1 MAQKRDYYEVLG
13 VSKSASAEE
22 IKKAYRKKAMELHPD
37 RNPNDPT
44 AETRFKEAAEAF
56 DVLKDPD
63 KRARYDRFG
72 HSGLHSGGFSEPD
85 FQNVSFEDIFSRFGD
100 IFGGDIFGGFAG
112 GGRSRSQ
119 RRVGQPG
126 DDMKLRLKLSLDE
139 IAFGTEKTLKI
150 KKHITCRKCEGT
162 GAETRDD
169 FMTCSTCSGTGQVR
183 QVSNTMFGQ
192 FVNVQ
197 TCPTC
202 YGEGRVIRNKCSSC
216 SGEGRVRGEETV
228 KVKIPSGVA
237 EGNYLTLRGQGNAG
251 IRGGEAGNLIV
262 MIEEEASDLF
272 RRDGDDIYYELSLSV
287 SDAIL
292 GTEVEVPTLKGK
304 ARLKIEA
311 GTQPGKLLRLKGKGI
326 IGLNSKQAGDQY
338 VELTVYIPTHLT
350 DAERGHIEALRNSKN
365 FDPAAK
371 NGKGKDFFSKIK
383 DVFQ

>member
-1 MAQKRDYYEVLG
+1 
-13 VSKSASAEE
+13 
-22 IKKAYRKKAMELHPD
+22 
-37 RNPNDPT
+37 
-44 AETRFKEAAEAF
+44 
-56 DVLKDPD
+56 
-63 KRARYDRFG
+63 
-72 HSGLHSGGFSEPD
+72 
-85 FQNVSFEDIFSRFGD
+85 
-100 IFGGDIFGGFAG
+100 
-112 GGRSRSQ
+112 
-119 RRVGQPG
+119 
-126 DDMKLRLKLSLDE
+126 
-139 IAFGTEKTLKI
+139 
-150 KKHITCRKCEGT
+150 
-162 GAETRDD
+162 
-169 FMTCSTCSGTGQVR
+169 
-183 QVSNTMFGQ
+183 MFGQ

-251 IRGGEAGNLIV
+251 IRSGEAGNLIV
-262 MIEEEASDLF
+262 MIEEEANDLF

-350 DAERGHIEALRNSKN
+350 DAERGHIEALCN
-365 FDPAAK
+365 AK
-371 NGKGKDFFSKIK
+371 TLTLPPKTEKEKTSFRRLRMCFSE
-383 DVFQ
+383 